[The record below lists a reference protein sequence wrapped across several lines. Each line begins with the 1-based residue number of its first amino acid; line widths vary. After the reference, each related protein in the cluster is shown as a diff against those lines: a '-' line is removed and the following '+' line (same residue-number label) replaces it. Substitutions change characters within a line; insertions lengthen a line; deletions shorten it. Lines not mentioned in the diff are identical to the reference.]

1 MDEASFQKPD
11 WDQWSTEGPVLN
23 DDRWLLR
30 HATNRYSQNG
40 EDGIIAAVLEVID
53 APVGWC
59 VEFGAWDGKHLS
71 NTRALVDDGFSAVFI
86 EGSAPRFADLQAEAR
101 ANPKIVALNAY
112 VGTGPEDGL
121 DALLAQT
128 PVPIDFEVLSIDI
141 DGNDYHVWRAVRRYR
156 PKVVVIEYNPTIPT
170 AVEFVQRDSVDVN
183 QGSSILSLTRL
194 ARDKGYELVC
204 ATAWNC
210 IFVRA
215 EYFARFEIADSSPQ
229 RLRADEK
236 LVTWIFCGFDG
247 RVFVRGHAELPWH
260 GVPYR
265 EERMQPIARAFRK
278 FPGTHGSLMRFLS
291 RQYRSLKKRRII

>member
-1 MDEASFQKPD
+1 MDETSACQIVPNRGSSDGQ
-11 WDQWSTEGPVLN
+11 SAG

-30 HATNRYSQNG
+30 HAANRHSQNG
-40 EDGIIAAVLEVID
+40 EDGIIAKVLEVIG

-59 VEFGAWDGKHLS
+59 VEFGAWDGRHLS

-86 EGSAPRFADLQAEAR
+86 EGSTQRFAELQAEAR

-112 VGTGPEDGL
+112 VGTGPDDGL
-121 DALLAQT
+121 DALLGQT
-128 PVPIDFEVLSIDI
+128 PVPVDFEVLSIDI
-141 DGNDYHVWRAVRRYR
+141 DGNDYHVWRAVGRYR

-170 AVEFVQRDSVDVN
+170 AVEFIQPESREVN

-204 ATAWNC
+204 ATTWNC

-215 EYFARFEIADSSPQ
+215 EYFDRFAIADNSPQ
-229 RLRADEK
+229 RLRADEH

-247 RVFVRGHAELPWH
+247 RVFVRGHGALPWH

-265 EERMQPIARAFRK
+265 EERMQPLARSFRK
-278 FPGTHGSLMRFLS
+278 FPGTHGLLMRFLS